1 MMGGRIW
8 VESKVNEGSVFHF
21 TILAGRVEGLDRG
34 FLSNPHPDLSGKDL
48 LIINRPSNVLEQLR
62 RQTARWGMRVQVA
75 DSATKAMEKL
85 WAGTHFDLVLVDS
98 QGLLGSGK
106 SWLDDLQKIC
116 KRKDLPIIS
125 LSPNSAEGQRVKEDL
140 GAVAAVSKP
149 VHPEMLLKT
158 LSSVLVSRDGDP
170 SAIVSGASVDR
181 LATPARDLS
190 ILVVDDNFINRR
202 VAMLVLQNLG
212 YKATAVESGPEALEA
227 LRNASYDVVFMDVQM
242 PEMDGYEASRA
253 IWREFQGA
261 ARPHIIAMTAHNLP
275 GDREKCLAAGMDNYI
290 AKPIDIQQLCS
301 VLEAVP
307 DKARI
312 QANADIASV

>member
-1 MMGGRIW
+1 
-8 VESKVNEGSVFHF
+8 
-21 TILAGRVEGLDRG
+21 
-34 FLSNPHPDLSGKDL
+34 
-48 LIINRPSNVLEQLR
+48 
-62 RQTARWGMRVQVA
+62 
-75 DSATKAMEKL
+75 MEKL

-125 LSPNSAEGQRVKEDL
+125 LSPNSTEGQRVKEDL

-158 LSSVLVSRDGDP
+158 LSSVLVSKDGDP
-170 SAIVSGASVDR
+170 SAIDLRAPAAR
-181 LATPARDLS
+181 QATPARDLS

-212 YKATAVESGPEALEA
+212 YKATAVESGLEALEA
-227 LRNASYDVVFMDVQM
+227 LRNARYDVVFMDVQM

-253 IWREFQGA
+253 IWQEFQGE

-275 GDREKCLAAGMDNYI
+275 GDREKCLAAGMHDYI
-290 AKPIDIQQLCS
+290 AKPIDIQHLRS
-301 VLEAVP
+301 VLDTVP
-307 DKARI
+307 DKPKAVSSAAT
-312 QANADIASV
+312 QPA